1 MSKLPLLS
9 QVGSLNYNFRWEKE
23 KVNYRSNGNKL
34 SQVKDAI
41 PIVWFSKMYSKY
53 DNGRVT

>member
-9 QVGSLNYNFRWEKE
+9 QVGYLNYNFRWEKE